1 MDGENEKNKPKSKV
15 GTAIGIGVIGLFIAG
30 GLGLAGM
37 TLFGGNHNS
46 PKTSQTTKSSGQSDA
61 VKKFFKEAKKYGID
75 VDKEITVPIDKVNH
89 NVTITAL
96 NSDGSIT
103 VREPG
108 SSQNINVPYSIVKQF
123 VDDEKAKTDN
133 EDVESSTTTDTDNGI
148 KTKEGSAPITGE
160 SSSSSSSEAQ
170 TEASSTTESSQN

>member
-1 MDGENEKNKPKSKV
+1 MDGANEKNKPKSKV

-37 TLFGGNHNS
+37 TMFGGGGNKS
-46 PKTSQTTKSSGQSDA
+46 PKTAQTTKSSDQSAA

-103 VREPG
+103 VKEPG

-133 EDVESSTTTDTDNGI
+133 EDVESSTTTDKDNGI
-148 KTKEGSAPITGE
+148 KTKEGSAPLTGE
-160 SSSSSSSEAQ
+160 SSSPSSSDRKSVV
-170 TEASSTTESSQN
+170 